1 MRWSVLSVFAA
12 VVLFGLGL
20 CACTGCLSL
29 ELGTKPT
36 TITDNPEAKARI
48 AALEERVAKLES
60 MLQESEPV
68 PVSAAPYNAP

>member
-1 MRWSVLSVFAA
+1 MFAAIVLSGV
-12 VVLFGLGL
+12 GL
-20 CACTGCLSL
+20 CLFTGCLSL

-36 TITDNPEAKARI
+36 TITDNPESKARI
-48 AALEERVAKLES
+48 AALEARVAKLES